1 MEKTNSGF
9 RPSASVQA
17 MAFLENVRKAEHLIS
32 AGEYELALQRLV
44 EAHDSE
50 PQNRYLP
57 VLIQRVENLR
67 DATAHSIRAVT
78 IAEHGSRT
86 YNDVM
91 TASIPPMAVASPTA
105 PNAEQPTESDHAIEA
120 RVKRLTVVATNLF
133 ERGSYEPAFQALVK
147 AFLLAPTSGHVVECQ
162 KTLQPAIEL
171 LKKRGTIVGLEV
183 GHSGPHNRSDWS
195 NTVVLGGIESSMYEA
210 SGSRSLPQQPPRIAE
225 ELAMMQE
232 SRLELLKRQKERE
245 RSERERAMWRQAS
258 GPLRV
263 YGQRIEEVHGT
274 SETTESKENVKQQT
288 GFFTKLR
295 QGKFLG

>member
-17 MAFLENVRKAEHLIS
+17 MAFLENIRKAEHLIA

-44 EAHDSE
+44 EAQDID

-67 DATAHSIRAVT
+67 NATAHGIRAVT
-78 IAEHGSRT
+78 TAEHVAET
-86 YNDVM
+86 FNEAA
-91 TASIPPMAVASPTA
+91 TTSIPRLAVASPSA
-105 PNAEQPTESDHAIEA
+105 PNAEQPPESDHAIEA

-133 ERGSYEPAFQALVK
+133 ERGSYEPAFQTLVK
-147 AFLLAPTSGHVVECQ
+147 AFLLAPTSSYVVECQ

-183 GHSGPHNRSDWS
+183 GHGGSHNRNESP
-195 NTVVLGGIESSMYEA
+195 NTVVLGGIGSSRYDA
-210 SGSRSLPQQPPRIAE
+210 SGSRPLPQQPSPIAE
-225 ELAMMQE
+225 ELAMMRE
-232 SRLELLKRQKERE
+232 SRLEILKRQKECE
-245 RSERERAMWRQAS
+245 RSERERAIWRQAS

-263 YGQRIEEVHGT
+263 YGQRIEEVHEK
-274 SETTESKENVKQQT
+274 SETTQLKESVKRQT